1 MLKKL
6 LLASLVCGLCFG
18 GEAIDF
24 NGNVSD
30 ELVLHALA
38 NNNIIEDNIAGAWYL
53 YHFDD
58 SKYYKV
64 KDDEFERAD
73 AYKQAKEALEKL
85 KEQHKNLDTNK
96 IYSMLSI
103 AEFDE
108 YDFEKEEFPVK
119 FITKDSFYNLSK
131 GKIARALSGSDQG
144 ILVFDNV
151 NTDKHILK
159 MAKDEAKE
167 FLKAKKS
174 PGYIDR
180 VIDIDIEFSLSKVEF
195 SENSKQ
201 IEEDYLCPEIVVTGH
216 IKKLTLLDRK
226 VKDPKSKKPKVLSV
240 VEYE

>member
-6 LLASLVCGLCFG
+6 FLASLVCGLCFG

-58 SKYYKV
+58 SKYHKV

-73 AYKQAKEALEKL
+73 AYKQGKEALEKL
-85 KEQHKNLDTNK
+85 KEQHKALDTNK
-96 IYSMLSI
+96 TYSMLSI

-119 FITKDSFYNLSK
+119 FITEDSYYNLNK
-131 GKIARALSGSDQG
+131 GKIAGRLNSDQG
-144 ILVFDNV
+144 ILIFDNV

-159 MAKDEAKE
+159 MPKDEAKE

-174 PGYIDR
+174 GGYVDR
-180 VIDIDIEFSLSKVEF
+180 VIDIDVEFSLSKVEF
-195 SENSKQ
+195 SEHSKQ
-201 IEEDYLCPEIVVTGH
+201 IEEDYRSPEIVVTGH